1 MTAAERFLANPP
13 ANLRDFGLVMTA
25 DACAALV
32 KAQDDAGI
40 TRHRVA
46 PVALVDGR
54 YAVNADVLSEAHP
67 GGLFIAPLIADA
79 DAAEVLPWPD
89 VLALLPAPADDDT

>member
-1 MTAAERFLANPP
+1 MTDFFTNPP

-25 DACAALV
+25 ATRAALI
-32 KAQDDAGI
+32 KKQDDAGI
-40 TRHRVA
+40 TLHRVS
-46 PVALVDGR
+46 PVALTDGR
-54 YAVNADVLSEAHP
+54 FALNADVLSEAHP

-89 VLALLPAPADDDT
+89 VLALLPAPVADDA